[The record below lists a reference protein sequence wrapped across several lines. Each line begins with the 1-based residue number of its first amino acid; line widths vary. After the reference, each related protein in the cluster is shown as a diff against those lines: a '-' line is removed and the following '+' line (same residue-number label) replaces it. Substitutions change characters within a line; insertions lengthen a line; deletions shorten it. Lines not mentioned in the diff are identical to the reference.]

1 MIQDKVDHN
10 LVISPEDFALA
21 TDYYELTMAAAY
33 FNSKQTDRRGIFELF
48 VRKLPR
54 NRSYMVVAGLEQALN
69 YLQDLRFTDDALSFL
84 KSDESF
90 EGMGN
95 DFFDYLRSFIF
106 AGDVWS
112 VPEGSIMFPNE
123 PVLRVEGP
131 IIEAQIVETFLLSMI
146 NFQSLIATKTSR
158 ITNAAEGRDVVEFG
172 FRRAHGPQAALL
184 AARSSYIGGCVGT
197 SNTLAGYKLGIPIFG
212 TMAHSYVMNF
222 DKEIDAFREFAKIF
236 PEGMLLVDTYDTLE
250 SVRKIV
256 KSGIKT
262 KGIRLDS
269 GDLYELS
276 VQSRKILD
284 DSGYRDTKI
293 MASGDLNESVIYD
306 LVKRGAPIDVFG
318 VGTELTTSRDD
329 PAMNGVYKL
338 TAVKVPI
345 GGNQYKLIHKLKTS
359 PGKKTYPGPKQVY
372 RIFDNNL
379 IKIDVI
385 GFDDEKFS
393 NENAI
398 PQLKKVMENGKVL
411 GSFPSLEEIKNF
423 HLSQRDK
430 LPSDFKRMDYVPDTF
445 PVSYSE
451 KLQKAVDMFRSE

>member
-1 MIQDKVDHN
+1 MATEKMDHN
-10 LVISPEDFALA
+10 LIVSAEDFGLA

-33 FNSKQTDRRGIFELF
+33 YNSKQTDRRGIFELF

-54 NRSYMVVAGLEQALN
+54 NRSYMVVAGLEQGLS
-69 YLQDLRFTDDALSFL
+69 YLQGLRFTEEEISFL
-84 KSDESF
+84 KSNESF
-90 EGMGN
+90 KEISN
-95 DFFDYLRSFIF
+95 DFFDYLRAFRF
-106 AGDVWS
+106 TGDVWA
-112 VPEGSIMFPNE
+112 VPEGTIMFPNE

-158 ITNAAEGRDVVEFG
+158 ITNVAEGRDVVEFG

-212 TMAHSYVMNF
+212 TMAHSYVMSF
-222 DKEIDAFREFAKIF
+222 DKEIDAFREFSKIF

-250 SVRKIV
+250 AVRKIV
-256 KSGIKT
+256 RSGMKT

-284 DSGYRDTKI
+284 DSGYGDTKI
-293 MASGDLNESVIYD
+293 MASGDLNEFIIYD
-306 LVKRGAPIDVFG
+306 LVKRHAPIDVFG

-329 PAMNGVYKL
+329 PSMNGVYKL

-359 PGKKTYPGPKQVY
+359 PGKKSYLGPKQVY
-372 RIFDNNL
+372 RIFENNL
-379 IKIDVI
+379 IKRDII

-398 PQLKKVMENGKVL
+398 PQLKKVMEKGKIF
-411 GSFPSLEEIKNF
+411 GSLPSLKEVRDF
-423 HLSQRDK
+423 HLDQRDK
-430 LPSDFKRMDYVPDTF
+430 LHPDFKKLDYVPDTF

-451 KLQKAVDMFRSE
+451 KLQKAVEMFRSE